1 MNGQFDFINEVVFS
15 FNSYVSHEM
24 KYTQMNPPLFFLVKA
39 IYLSFLPHVGTIQFG
54 QDQIT
59 ICLITQFRLCTHQTL
74 LLFTAI
80 KFVFPFPI
88 LDERENTKSESF
100 REK

>member
-1 MNGQFDFINEVVFS
+1 MSHENEVHTNESTTS
-15 FNSYVSHEM
+15 F
-24 KYTQMNPPLFFLVKA
+24 FFLVKA
-39 IYLSFLPHVGTIQFG
+39 IYLSFLPHVGTIQFE

-88 LDERENTKSESF
+88 LEERKNTKSESF